1 MNPDPDWSPASNSGS
16 GKNEN
21 GSANL
26 VRKPTNCGNV
36 GNLIKNRSNTGFIEI
51 RKYYKKSKFGTK
63 KTFDSFTAKKRRAV
77 SVVSDI
83 FITIIYAEIQEGHG
97 RHV

>member
-1 MNPDPDWSPASNSGS
+1 MR
-16 GKNEN
+16 EF
-21 GSANL
+21 
-26 VRKPTNCGNV
+26 TNYGNV
-36 GNLIKNRSNTGFIEI
+36 GNLKKDRSNTGFIEI
-51 RKYYKKSKFGTK
+51 RKYFK
-63 KTFDSFTAKKRRAV
+63 KTFDNFIVKKRRAV

>member
-1 MNPDPDWSPASNSGS
+1 M
-16 GKNEN
+16 
-21 GSANL
+21 
-26 VRKPTNCGNV
+26 RKPTNCGNV

-51 RKYYKKSKFGTK
+51 RKYFK
-63 KTFDSFTAKKRRAV
+63 KTFDNFITKKRRAV